1 MVPCQSADIGSFHA
15 DLFSGS
21 DVVMNVVNP
30 IDGDQGDE
38 WKKLVVDLTP
48 WVGKIVGVRLMG
60 FTRCKDKGDFAI
72 RDLSS

>member
-1 MVPCQSADIGSFHA
+1 
-15 DLFSGS
+15 
-21 DVVMNVVNP
+21 MNVVNP